1 MPSSLEIGP
10 ELELKYFLKCHYEA
24 LGKNNIINSSKS
36 FKTNSNDNIIFSFEN
51 LQLYLIK
58 LLNPT
63 NSTKIILNRFFKV
76 SFQFIHLFVDKMNLD
91 FNEILKLLDKYIM
104 YSAKQLYDSDNL
116 KKLDINDMRRKYK
129 PDMVV
134 ENMSQYDEILNNT
147 LDFCDDRYNGLILY
161 DKPIYIIN
169 DSFETIYN
177 YLLEKTS
184 TILSEEIPQLYD
196 FISVEQHIELLKNSV
211 TEKKDDN
218 SAYEWLLNINWIGT
232 TLCSDISKY
241 SCNNIIWYKYICC
254 PPIIDIINLN

>member
-134 ENMSQYDEILNNT
+134 ENMSQYDEILNNN
-147 LDFCDDRYNGLILY
+147 LDFFDNKYNGLILY
-161 DKPIYIIN
+161 DNPIYI
-169 DSFETIYN
+169 TN
-177 YLLEKTS
+177 Y
-184 TILSEEIPQLYD
+184 
-196 FISVEQHIELLKNSV
+196 
-211 TEKKDDN
+211 
-218 SAYEWLLNINWIGT
+218 
-232 TLCSDISKY
+232 
-241 SCNNIIWYKYICC
+241 
-254 PPIIDIINLN
+254 